1 MHIRVL
7 PAVAAAALLFSVAL
21 LPAGAQ
27 VKSKSAKGSRSIQIA
42 QGGPMQGDPM
52 QGGMMQG
59 DPMQGGMMQGGPGMG
74 PGMGGPGMG
83 QGGPGMGQ
91 GMPGMGGP
99 GMMGM
104 MPGMGRPGQTPV
116 MVATAEY
123 VYILRGNTLYQFS
136 AKELK
141 LLNKVTLEDEAP
153 SMRPGGRPG
162 GMQGGMQGGMP
173 GGGMQQRPK

>member
-7 PAVAAAALLFSVAL
+7 PAVAAAALLFSAAL

-27 VKSKSAKGSRSIQIA
+27 IKPKNAKGSRNIQIA

-74 PGMGGPGMG
+74 PGMGQGMPGM
-83 QGGPGMGQ
+83 GGPGMGQ

-104 MPGMGRPGQTPV
+104 MPGMGRPGQAPV

-123 VYILRGNTLYQFS
+123 VYILRGNTLFQFS

-141 LLNKVTLEDEAP
+141 LLNKVTLEEEGP

-162 GMQGGMQGGMP
+162 AQGGMQ
-173 GGGMQQRPK
+173 GGGMQQRPR

>member
-1 MHIRVL
+1 MQIRVL

-27 VKSKSAKGSRSIQIA
+27 VKSKSAKGSRGIQIA

-52 QGGMMQG
+52 QGGMGMG
-59 DPMQGGMMQGGPGMG
+59 QGGPMEGGMGQGMGMGMGQGGPGM
-74 PGMGGPGMG
+74 
-83 QGGPGMGQ
+83 GGPGMGQ

-104 MPGMGRPGQTPV
+104 MPGMGRPGQAPV

-123 VYILRGNTLYQFS
+123 VYILRGNTLFQFS

-141 LLNKVTLEDEAP
+141 LLNKVTLEEEMP
-153 SMRPGGRPG
+153 GMRPGGRPG
-162 GMQGGMQGGMP
+162 GMQGGMQGG
-173 GGGMQQRPK
+173 GMQQRPK